1 MRGIGHSLGNNA
13 VNFQRTK
20 DYAMVRQ
27 IFTAPDVYEHLVDD
41 YAPHSSDFA
50 VNAHP
55 DIWYVIACH
64 SGGLVGL
71 FSLIP
76 KNRACFELH
85 ACMLPDACAHEK
97 WEAARGLAPWIGE
110 RTDCR
115 RLIAEVPR
123 SNRPAIVYGVHGIG
137 MKYVGTHPKA
147 FMKYGK
153 LQDLI
158 ILGMPINGG

>member
-1 MRGIGHSLGNNA
+1 M
-13 VNFQRTK
+13 NFQRTK

-27 IFTAPDVYEHLVDD
+27 ILTAPDVYEHLGDD
-41 YAPHSSDFA
+41 YTPHASEFS

-71 FSLIP
+71 FTLIP
-76 KNRACFELH
+76 RNRVCFELH

-115 RLIAEVPR
+115 RLVAEVPR
-123 SNRPAIVYGVHGIG
+123 SNKPAIAFGVHGIG
-137 MKYVGTHPKA
+137 MRYVGTHPKA

>member
-1 MRGIGHSLGNNA
+1 
-13 VNFQRTK
+13 
-20 DYAMVRQ
+20 MVRG

-41 YAPHSSDFA
+41 YAPHASDFV
-50 VNAHP
+50 VNFHP

-64 SGGLVGL
+64 AGGLVGL
-71 FSLIP
+71 FSLLP
-76 KNRACFELH
+76 RNRACFELH
-85 ACMLPDACAHEK
+85 ACMLPDASAQEK

-115 RLIAEVPR
+115 RLVAEVPR
-123 SNRPAIVYGVHGIG
+123 SNRPAIYYGTHGIG
-137 MKYVGTHPKA
+137 LKYVGTHERA

-158 ILGMPINGG
+158 VLGMPINGR